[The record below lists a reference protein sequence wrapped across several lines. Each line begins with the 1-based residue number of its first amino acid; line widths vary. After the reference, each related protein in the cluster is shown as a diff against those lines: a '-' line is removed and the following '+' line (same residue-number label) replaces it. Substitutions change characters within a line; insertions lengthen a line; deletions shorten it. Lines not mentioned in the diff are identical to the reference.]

1 MMVPDRVTLAHNLGA
16 ALAALEPAQR
26 VNDLLRAVLTTEAVA
41 WESDEQRLM
50 RSVSERVEIASGTA
64 SRLVP
69 LARSVHA
76 LLDAASSSEMV
87 RLLLELAADRERLV
101 GILLTHVKGTIT
113 QASFLSFVAEQ
124 RWPESV
130 RRRIASLSL
139 RDVEDLMNAL
149 NEGDIARLECLI
161 VA

>member
-1 MMVPDRVTLAHNLGA
+1 VMLPDRVTLAHNLGA
-16 ALAALEPAQR
+16 ALAAPESAQR
-26 VNDLLRAVLTTEAVA
+26 VNDLRAVLTTEAVA
-41 WESDEQRLM
+41 LESDEQRLM
-50 RSVSERVEIASGTA
+50 RNVSERVDIASGTA

-76 LLDAASSSEMV
+76 LLDAASSNDMV
-87 RLLLELAADRERLV
+87 RLLLELVAERERLV
-101 GILLTHVKGTIT
+101 GILLTHVKGTTT
-113 QASFLSFVAEQ
+113 QTSFQSFVAEQ

-139 RDVEDLMNAL
+139 RDIEDLMNAL
-149 NEGDIARLECLI
+149 NEGDIARLEGLI